1 MPDEMSVVEDLDLRE
16 TIVEGLRKSLKPFGT
31 LGKNVEEAQIGT
43 EYDAFAVG
51 SAEVPGGE
59 DGMA

>member
-1 MPDEMSVVEDLDLRE
+1 MEDLDLRE
-16 TIVEGLRKSLKPFGT
+16 TIIEGSRKSLKPFGT

-51 SAEVPGGE
+51 SAEVHGGE